1 MSAAVKPRR
10 KPTQSRAWMTSTA
23 IQDAFVLLLVER
35 GYEEVTMREIAAI
48 AGVGLGTMYEYF
60 PGKASIAAVT
70 VRSWMRKQAALLGA
84 AASTANGL
92 PMEPTLRTL
101 ARTHVVG
108 LLGQAAEWRAL
119 MVLERHISSPTS
131 YREIY
136 REFVSL
142 FRDAMTTASDWPPAL
157 DAQRHANHM
166 FSIVD
171 AITHQV
177 LLVQTSC
184 PDAAE
189 VAADAENAVLGYWQM
204 ARTTRIQP

>member
-10 KPTQSRAWMTSTA
+10 KPIQSRAWMTSNA
-23 IQDAFVLLLVER
+23 IQDAFVLLLIER
-35 GYEEVTMREIAAI
+35 GYEKVTMRAIATV
-48 AGVGLGTMYEYF
+48 AGVGLGTLYEYF

-70 VRSWMRKQAALLGA
+70 VRRWMRKQAALLAEAVSA
-84 AASTANGL
+84 AQGSPL
-92 PMEPTLRTL
+92 VFTLRSL
-101 ARTHVVG
+101 VQAHVGG
-108 LLGQAAEWRAL
+108 LLSQATEWRAL
-119 MVLERHISSPTS
+119 MYLERHISSPSS

-142 FRDAMTTASDWPPAL
+142 FREAMTAASDWPPAL
-157 DAQRHANHM
+157 DAQRHANHI

-177 LLVQTSC
+177 LLIQTHG

-189 VAADAENAVLGYWQM
+189 VAADIENAVLGYWQM
-204 ARTTRIQP
+204 ARTMRIEP